1 MTRQL
6 GGLDRDRPRPRRPRR
21 ARSSPR
27 ALPRATRSSLDSL
40 DSPPRVLLV
49 APRSTSGDR
58 RRPKTSG
65 EVSISVHRRR
75 ARPSRTRD
83 RVVSRARG
91 TRSIVD
97 RRAGT
102 PRCVST
108 RSSCGVS
115 RAGGEGRG
123 RPRARGAFGD
133 ARARAG
139 RRGDGGRRRARR
151 RGMGRRRRRGR
162 RERRERAVIPGK
174 GAVGEGTGRSR
185 GMEMVV

>member
-115 RAGGEGRG
+115 RVGGEERG
-123 RPRARGAFGD
+123 RPRARGAIGD

-162 RERRERAVIPGK
+162 RERRARGVIPGM

>member
-91 TRSIVD
+91 TASIVD

-123 RPRARGAFGD
+123 RPRARGAIGD
-133 ARARAG
+133 ARARGG